1 VNDDATYALIGDK
14 VVNEMAWV
22 LMDVLDAL
30 DHMHETYVPDE
41 VKRLWAEQWAAR

>member
-1 VNDDATYALIGDK
+1 MNDDATYALIGDK

-22 LMDVLDAL
+22 LMAVLDAL